1 MSSYEMK
8 CLHMT
13 ALLLVTE
20 YSQIF
25 KFLVANRSVPARFKD
40 SKQISEKVNFLP
52 AMIAITICTNQFH
65 LRENGCESLKLAW
78 YQIRLF
84 QQNTNFRPE
93 KQDYFFRYSLAPG
106 NDPKSRFQFTF
117 RPDFRK
123 RFGIYVN
130 QSLSISDSFHHSSIR
145 NEQLINTVTRLVKI
159 SVILCRMQI

>member
-40 SKQISEKVNFLP
+40 SKQISETVNFLP

-65 LRENGCESLKLAW
+65 LRENGCESLKLVW
-78 YQIRLF
+78 YRTRIPVRKNRIPFSDILLLLEIF
-84 QQNTNFRPE
+84 HW
-93 KQDYFFRYSLAPG
+93 
-106 NDPKSRFQFTF
+106 NDPNSRVQFTF
-117 RPDFRK
+117 LPDFPETFWYLICELVVVNI
-123 RFGIYVN
+123 RF
-130 QSLSISDSFHHSSIR
+130 ISSF
-145 NEQLINTVTRLVKI
+145 QYP
-159 SVILCRMQI
+159 